1 MTLNFNYE
9 NKNLINGDALYIFDF
24 SEYAKSP
31 ETFEAIKKTNM
42 CDTVKSDP
50 SVATIFANCKESWS
64 NDGILTITFTISL
77 ESLSA
82 EYNKLDIN
90 SLKTSFTNEGMSC
103 TIK

>member
-1 MTLNFNYE
+1 MQKVL
-9 NKNLINGDALYIFDF
+9 KLL
-24 SEYAKSP
+24 KLL
-31 ETFEAIKKTNM
+31 KKTNM